1 MSKQQDFF
9 NSIRPCF
16 PGGKLTTKQVAGTKA
31 LLEECTALPHHHT
44 AYVLATAAHETG
56 FRMQPVREGF
66 ASSDEQA
73 ARIITSMF
81 NRGRI
86 TRNYSKKHP
95 ATNQRYFGRGYVQ
108 LTWYENYSKTG
119 IALDLDLVNNPGL
132 MLDPEISA
140 KAIVWGMQTG
150 AYRRNK
156 SLNSEIKTGTRNEF
170 IRARDM
176 INGDVSKN
184 GPLVAGYAKFFLNAL
199 KG

>member
-1 MSKQQDFF
+1 MPEKQDFF
-9 NSIRPCF
+9 NSIRQHF
-16 PGGKLTTKQVAGTKA
+16 PGGKLTAQQVEGIEA
-31 LLEECTALPHHHT
+31 LLNECTSLPECHT

-66 ASSDEQA
+66 ASSDAMA

-86 TRNYSKKHP
+86 SRNYAKKHP
-95 ATNQRYFGRGYVQ
+95 ATNQRYYGRGYVQ
-108 LTWYENYSKTG
+108 LTWYENYAKTG
-119 IALDLDLVNNPGL
+119 AALGLDLVNKPDL
-132 MLDPEISA
+132 MLSPNVSA
-140 KAIVWGMQTG
+140 EAIVWGMQTG

-156 SLNSEIKTGTRNEF
+156 SLASEIKTGTRDEF
-170 IRARDM
+170 IAARDM

-184 GPLVAGYAKFFLNAL
+184 GPRVADYAEFFLTAL